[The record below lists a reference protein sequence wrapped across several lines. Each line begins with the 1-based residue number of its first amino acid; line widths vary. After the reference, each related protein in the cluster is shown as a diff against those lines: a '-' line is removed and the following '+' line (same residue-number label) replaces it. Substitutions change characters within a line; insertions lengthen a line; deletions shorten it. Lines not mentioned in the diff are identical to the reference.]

1 MHKLKKFYYN
11 SRILRSIR
19 LRIFLLVL
27 TAGIRPCLILSF
39 SLPRGY
45 ESRIVN
51 ARASEVQTQL
61 RVLSNQLISSD
72 YFHNTDNEIINT
84 ELTQIASFYD
94 GRVLVIDDTLRVIRD
109 TFAVSEGKTIVSEDV
124 VRCLSQ
130 PGTEAVS
137 RYVPEDRYIEVI
149 LPVRQTP
156 SLQETEYAA
165 SGAEAG
171 TAQTQGVLLVSVST
185 ESIEAAVSSLER
197 FALLL
202 GAVLSLIVFA
212 AALIVPGILLIPF
225 DKLTKVISDVSSGF
239 STEPVKVDDYI
250 ETQRI
255 SDAFGEVVTRMRTLD
270 ESRQEFVTNVSH
282 ELKTPM
288 TSMKVLADSLLSDPD
303 TPAETYREFLSDI
316 DTEIDREN
324 RIIEELLNVS
334 RLENKKAAMN
344 ISQVNINEFLETI
357 LKNIRPLAAKRD
369 IELTLVSE
377 REVIAE
383 VDEVKLGMVF
393 RNLIDNAV
401 KYNKEHGKVI
411 VTVNSDHKNFY
422 VSVRETGIGIP
433 EESFPNI
440 YERFYRVDKSRSRQ
454 IGGTGLGLSIAK
466 ASVLL
471 HKGSISLE
479 SEPDVGTVFHVTIPL
494 NYVA

>member
-27 TAGIRPCLILSF
+27 TAGILPCLILSF
-39 SLPRGY
+39 SLLRGY

-156 SLQETEYAA
+156 ALQETEYAA

-288 TSMKVLADSLLSDPD
+288 TSMKVLADSLLSDPN

-324 RIIEELLNVS
+324 RIIEELLNVA

-422 VSVRETGIGIP
+422 VSVRDTGIGIP